1 MTRAEL
7 EKLADSYEKKA
18 ENDYQAYQETGLTR
32 YNTSRRKNE
41 TLAEAFRMAAQAAD
55 EHIRLVHLRAELT
68 GLADAAERVKFGG
81 MSPDA
86 LVKVVLAVAK
96 NAGVR

>member
-32 YNTSRRKNE
+32 YNTSRRE
-41 TLAEAFRMAAQAAD
+41 SE
-55 EHIRLVHLRAELT
+55 
-68 GLADAAERVKFGG
+68 
-81 MSPDA
+81 
-86 LVKVVLAVAK
+86 
-96 NAGVR
+96 